1 MFTGIVEE
9 QGRIEAIA
17 DLGDSI
23 RLTVHGPLVVS
34 DAGHG
39 DSICVNGCCLTV
51 SDQSGET
58 FDADV
63 MKESLDKTNLG
74 DLVVGDAVNLERA
87 MAAGA
92 RLGGHIVQGHVD
104 GTGRI
109 LDRTASANWEVVRI
123 ALSADIAKYL
133 VEKGSVTVDGTSLT
147 VVEVVDGQEPWF
159 SVSLIPTTLD
169 ETTLGAKAPGDRVN
183 LEVDIL
189 AKYVERLLGHQIRQ
203 QVSIQQNS
211 RQQVSLQ
218 QNSAQQKG
226 DNTDESSS

>member
-9 QGRIEAIA
+9 QGHIEAIA

-23 RLTVHGPLVVS
+23 RLTVRGPLVVS

-39 DSICVNGCCLTV
+39 DSIAVNGCCLTV
-51 SDQSGET
+51 MGQTDDT

-63 MKESLDKTNLG
+63 MKESLDKTSLG

-87 MAAGA
+87 MPAGA

-109 LDRTASANWEVVRI
+109 LDRTPSEHWELVRI
-123 ALSADIAKYL
+123 SLEPGIAKYL
-133 VEKGSVTVDGTSLT
+133 VNKGSVTVDGTSLT
-147 VVEVVDGQEPWF
+147 VVEVVDDPQPWF
-159 SVSLIPTTLD
+159 SVSLIPTTLED
-169 ETTLGAKAPGDRVN
+169 TTLGAKRPGDRVN

-189 AKYVERLLGHQIRQ
+189 AKYVERLLGHNLAHQE
-203 QVSIQQNS
+203 
-211 RQQVSLQ
+211 
-218 QNSAQQKG
+218 G
-226 DNTDESSS
+226 DGV